1 MDATVIEEI
10 AKQLGMAV
18 GEAAEFTE
26 EILPQ
31 YAGLQ
36 VLDNIIPAVAC
47 LVMFIVSVFSI
58 ARSIGAMKKLEKE
71 EAAERKGY
79 WLSRGVFDDHVEKI
93 LLWGVAMLVFAI
105 FGGICIGDALGW
117 AIFPDAKLLEMAI
130 NAISD

>member
-36 VLDNIIPAVAC
+36 IIDNVIPAVAC

-71 EAAERKGY
+71 EAAERMGY
-79 WLSRGVFDDHVEKI
+79 WSSRGVFDDHVEKI

-105 FGGICIGDALGW
+105 FGGTCIGDALGW
-117 AIFPDAKLLEMAI
+117 AIFPDAKLLDMAI